1 MYVVT
6 TEKQGRH
13 VYFHIGAWE
22 EEAPCVCVCVYG
34 AFFIG
39 FTKMLQLHYS
49 TLSLKNMFSLCDSVD
64 IF

>member
-34 AFFIG
+34 AFFYWIYQDVAIALLNFEFKKYF
-39 FTKMLQLHYS
+39 FT
-49 TLSLKNMFSLCDSVD
+49 
-64 IF
+64 I